1 MPLNHLPAQ
10 SQRFVSA
17 KAGKNTKS
25 HKKYLNTTRR
35 VGIDGKKFR
44 EILCFSVFVAK
55 NREH

>member
-25 HKKYLNTTRR
+25 HKKYLSIYDTVGTTCKESLPEEL
-35 VGIDGKKFR
+35 G
-44 EILCFSVFVAK
+44 
-55 NREH
+55 